1 MLVEK
6 TKDGFRA
13 TVPCKVNLF
22 LDVLG
27 RRSDGYHDLDTLML
41 GVSLCDQLIIQPVGG
56 DRLELVVSVP
66 EGADQKLQADDPAW
80 TIPNDRSNLVVRS
93 LEVLRTALGL
103 PRAGASLR
111 LTKRIPA
118 MAGLGG
124 GSADAAAALVLGSLL
139 WTGRVDWSLVH
150 RLASELGSDIN
161 FFLEGNRDSYWLA
174 RCTGRGERIT
184 PLPCGR
190 TLHLVILHPPAGCKT
205 ADVFSNFGRQKG
217 AQSSVGLQ
225 DCTSG
230 SNGDSSR
237 VAASHRDEASH
248 RNDDRV
254 DASAKSADSMAIA
267 LRNGD
272 ASNVGKMLHNAL
284 ETAAAATTDWI
295 GRSSKCFDRYDH
307 LGQCLSGSGS
317 ARFCLCSDA
326 LQAENIVNALRIQ
339 GDMRVYYAQSWRSP
353 SIDSQIKQLR
363 NQS

>member
-13 TVPCKVNLF
+13 TVPCKVNLY

-41 GVSLCDQLIIQPVGG
+41 GISLCDQLLIQPVDD

-80 TIPNDRSNLVVRS
+80 QIPNDRTNLVIRS
-93 LEVLRTALGL
+93 LEKLRSALGVQ
-103 PRAGASLR
+103 RGASVR
-111 LTKRIPA
+111 LKKRIPA
-118 MAGLGG
+118 TAGLGG
-124 GSADAAAALVLGSLL
+124 GSADAAAALVLGSLH
-139 WTGRVDWSLVH
+139 WTGRVDYPLVS

-174 RCTGRGERIT
+174 RCTGRGEQIK
-184 PLPCGR
+184 PLACSG
-190 TLHLVILHPPAGCKT
+190 TIHMVILHPPAGCKT
-205 ADVFSNFGRQKG
+205 AEVFSNFGRLCGLVQG
-217 AQSSVGLQ
+217 SSMQAGTLEK
-225 DCTSG
+225 
-230 SNGDSSR
+230 SSDVEAM
-237 VAASHRDEASH
+237 VAA
-248 RNDDRV
+248 
-254 DASAKSADSMAIA
+254 
-267 LRNGD
+267 LRIGD
-272 ASNVGKMLHNAL
+272 ATTVGKMLHNAL
-284 ETAAAATTDWI
+284 EPAAAATTEWI
-295 GRSSKCFDRYDH
+295 DRSSKCFDRYDH

-363 NQS
+363 NQA